1 MKTKET
7 NPTRPGSPTPCK
19 QALSSLFS
27 MFNNI
32 RIPYSL
38 NVLFPRDNERFKVP
52 RIGVPHGTFPTGCA
66 PLEYRLLI
74 MGRTADRH
82 ALQFLHHLWICYL
95 NTYQANRLTTRLSE
109 TQSLIAKRKNI
120 FICAHGRLHVR
131 SWQSAP
137 VHVDCE
143 QSLSSLRFSEGSARA
158 RKRRASSAF
167 SYAGGHLRVS
177 CFSLDG
183 RRK

>member
-1 MKTKET
+1 
-7 NPTRPGSPTPCK
+7 
-19 QALSSLFS
+19 

-38 NVLFPRDNERFKVP
+38 NVLFPRDHERFKVP

-74 MGRTADRH
+74 MGRTTDRH

-109 TQSLIAKRKNI
+109 TQSLIAKRKI
-120 FICAHGRLHVR
+120 FLFALYGRLHVR
-131 SWQSAP
+131 SRQSAP

-143 QSLSSLRFSEGSARA
+143 QSLFSFRFSEGSARA
-158 RKRRASSAF
+158 RERRASPAF
-167 SYAGGHLRVS
+167 SHAGGHLRVS
-177 CFSLDG
+177 CVSLDG
-183 RRK
+183 QRK